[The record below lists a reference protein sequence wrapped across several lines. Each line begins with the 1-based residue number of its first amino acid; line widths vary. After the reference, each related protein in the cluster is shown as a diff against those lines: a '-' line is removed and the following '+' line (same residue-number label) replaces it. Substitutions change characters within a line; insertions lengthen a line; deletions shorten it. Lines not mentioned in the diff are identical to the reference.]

1 MPEVVT
7 IVESP
12 VDTLVC
18 EGCRLELTCT
28 IVYQNTVANLP
39 QPVIKWMVNGTDSSL
54 VSRS

>member
-28 IVYQNTVANLP
+28 ILYQNTAANLP
-39 QPVIKWMVNGTDSSL
+39 QPEIKWMVNGTDSSL
-54 VSRS
+54 VS